1 MRHGPLGEEIGPF
14 YPIAF
19 GLQLGHAVFKS
30 SKNRGWIGWMY
41 MGYAVRNE
49 AGWLAIVL
57 MLLWHLCIR
66 GAKESILLPVAANRI
81 AVSGTHVFRR
91 CGLAG
96 LVTQRQKNKRNY
108 RRQPN
113 DEITQGANVL
123 EELVMHLRQRTKEG
137 E

>member
-1 MRHGPLGEEIGPF
+1 MDVHGVCREERGRL
-14 YPIAF
+14 A
-19 GLQLGHAVFKS
+19 GH
-30 SKNRGWIGWMY
+30 
-41 MGYAVRNE
+41 
-49 AGWLAIVL
+49 
-57 MLLWHLCIR
+57 CIDVVV
-66 GAKESILLPVAANRI
+66 ALVHTSAQHPKSILLPVAANRI